1 MRVARCRLYLTA
13 KSGDSW
19 IKGRRE
25 RGEEKSAREREEG
38 GRCFRTFHGSLQNV
52 GDVNCARERDPAIVR
67 SVGTVIF
74 IIRRNPRPP
83 LVSAVLF
90 LLAAFRE
97 RIKEKESARDEEE
110 ERKRMKERKAG
121 RKRERQTL
129 WRGWEQGVVSSL
141 SAPVSAAVYSADAL
155 LYSSV

>member
-1 MRVARCRLYLTA
+1 MYLTA

-38 GRCFRTFHGSLQNV
+38 GAFELFTALYKTSATST
-52 GDVNCARERDPAIVR
+52 ARERDPAIVR

-97 RIKEKESARDEEE
+97 RIKEKERA
-110 ERKRMKERKAG
+110 MK
-121 RKRERQTL
+121 RKRER
-129 WRGWEQGVVSSL
+129 E
-141 SAPVSAAVYSADAL
+141 
-155 LYSSV
+155 

>member
-1 MRVARCRLYLTA
+1 MRG
-13 KSGDSW
+13 KE
-19 IKGRRE
+19 RRE
-25 RGEEKSAREREEG
+25 VLSNFSRLSL
-38 GRCFRTFHGSLQNV
+38 SLQNV

-97 RIKEKESARDEEE
+97 RIKEKERA
-110 ERKRMKERKAG
+110 MK
-121 RKRERQTL
+121 RKRER
-129 WRGWEQGVVSSL
+129 E
-141 SAPVSAAVYSADAL
+141 
-155 LYSSV
+155 

>member
-1 MRVARCRLYLTA
+1 MRG
-13 KSGDSW
+13 KE
-19 IKGRRE
+19 RR
-25 RGEEKSAREREEG
+25 EG

-97 RIKEKESARDEEE
+97 RIKEKERA
-110 ERKRMKERKAG
+110 MK
-121 RKRERQTL
+121 RKRER
-129 WRGWEQGVVSSL
+129 E
-141 SAPVSAAVYSADAL
+141 
-155 LYSSV
+155 